1 MSDDKELT
9 YTVDFLAGR
18 QSCRG
23 NRIAASRLQPS
34 GDDAAVRP
42 IARIT
47 RLLAL
52 AIRFEGLLQEETVQ
66 DYAELARLGQVT
78 RARMTQIMK
87 LLDLAPDIQE
97 QLLFLAPI
105 PGLNERNLRPVVSR
119 IDWREQ
125 RRLFQKI
132 TGSLNT
138 RGLPKRPPSREKTK
152 LRRAG

>member
-42 IARIT
+42 IARIA
-47 RLLAL
+47 RLMAL
-52 AIRFEGLLQEETVQ
+52 AIRFEGLLREEMVQ
-66 DYAELARLGQVT
+66 DHAELARLGQVT

-87 LLDLAPDIQE
+87 LVHLAPDIQE
-97 QLLFLAPI
+97 QILFLPSGT
-105 PGLNERNLRPVVSR
+105 GLNERNLRPVASR
-119 IDWREQ
+119 IDWHEQ
-125 RRLFQKI
+125 RCLFQKI
-132 TGSLNT
+132 KNRRLG
-138 RGLPKRPPSREKTK
+138 RRVPAEDPSVRDC
-152 LRRAG
+152 